1 MQFFRCG
8 GEITAMRDVAGRT
21 AELIHWFESAD
32 LVLQRALAD
41 TLTRD
46 ELGLAPAPAD
56 AGDEL
61 DTQ

>member
-1 MQFFRCG
+1 
-8 GEITAMRDVAGRT
+8 MRDVAGRV

-46 ELGLAPAPAD
+46 ELGLAPAPAGV
-56 AGDEL
+56 GDEL
-61 DTQ
+61 DTR